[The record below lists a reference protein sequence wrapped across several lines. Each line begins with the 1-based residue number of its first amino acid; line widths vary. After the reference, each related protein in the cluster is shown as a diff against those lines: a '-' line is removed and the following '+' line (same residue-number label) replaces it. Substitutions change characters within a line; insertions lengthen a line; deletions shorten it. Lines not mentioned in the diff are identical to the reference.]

1 MTSIRSGDASFANC
15 GNASSTGSAPS
26 GGGGGPTSPLRR
38 LTGTSTPA
46 QPLPNLDDLLFKA
59 TNPSNKVHLLS
70 KTVAWVVFRPKE
82 PLLILFQLEDVNT
95 IKQFCDAV
103 NATPDGAAAACR
115 LLAHKIQSPQ
125 VIIHVDRTCRS
136 FLYAFATLLITL
148 VS

>member
-15 GNASSTGSAPS
+15 NASSTSTGLAPS
-26 GGGGGPTSPLRR
+26 GGGPTSPLRR

-46 QPLPNLDDLLFKA
+46 TATQPLPNLDDLLFKA
-59 TNPSNKVHLLS
+59 TNPSNKVHLLT

-82 PLLILFQLEDVNT
+82 PLSVFLILFQLEDVNT

-125 VIIHVDRTCRS
+125 VFHVDRME
-136 FLYAFATLLITL
+136 AA
-148 VS
+148 